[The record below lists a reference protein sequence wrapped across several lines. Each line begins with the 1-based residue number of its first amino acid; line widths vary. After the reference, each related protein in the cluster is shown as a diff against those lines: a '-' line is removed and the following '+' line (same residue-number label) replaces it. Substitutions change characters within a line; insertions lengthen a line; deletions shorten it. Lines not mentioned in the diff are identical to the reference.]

1 MPTTPNMLKPMQQF
15 IEPQS
20 PLNNKMLQQ
29 SSQAQQQTLM
39 MNQSHSQSKY
49 PLRTESSRS
58 QSKMDSN
65 NDF

>member
-39 MNQSHSQSKY
+39 MNQSHSQSKD
-49 PLRTESSRS
+49 RRVKWTVTMTFSH
-58 QSKMDSN
+58 Q
-65 NDF
+65 